1 MNTTV
6 LLLLAAAVLSFIGF
20 AHSYLGERFVFGR
33 LFALRDLPL
42 LHHDRRYTELVI
54 RFAWHLT
61 SVAWWGFA
69 AVILALSG
77 AIATT
82 HVVGAIVGCTL
93 LLTGTIIVVTAGAR
107 HPAWWLFLVAGAL
120 TVFATW

>member
-1 MNTTV
+1 MNKTI
-6 LLLLAAAVLSFIGF
+6 LLLLAAVILISIGI
-20 AHSYLGERFVFGR
+20 AHSYLGERYVFGR

-42 LHHDRRYTELVI
+42 LHHGRRYTEMVI

-69 AVILALSG
+69 AVIIALSNG
-77 AIATT
+77 LYSA
-82 HVVGAIVGCTL
+82 HVVGGIVGCTL
-93 LLTGTIIVVTAGAR
+93 LLTGTIIIVTAGIR
-107 HPAWWLFLVAGAL
+107 HPAWWAFLVAGAL

>member
-6 LLLLAAAVLSFIGF
+6 LLLSAAVVLGFIGL

-42 LHHDRRYTELVI
+42 LHHDRQYTERVI

-61 SVAWWGFA
+61 SVAWWGLA
-69 AVILALSG
+69 AIILALSG
-77 AIATT
+77 ALATT
-82 HVVGAIVGCTL
+82 HVIGIIVGSTL
-93 LLTGTIIVVTAGAR
+93 LVSGVIIVATAGTR

-120 TVFATW
+120 TVFATV